1 MLFGC
6 VHLHIRA
13 YVRLLVYVWDGI
25 SYASRSSVFLT
36 TSYNNNNNNNSNYWN
51 VEVQQQETSFPGARD
66 FISLLDSYF
75 VHVVPGR
82 HLVWKNIV
90 FSTSAHRRILLLT
103 SAFLWNSSI
112 SQSSS
117 IPINV
122 VNFVL
127 NGPWGNVACS

>member
-13 YVRLLVYVWDGI
+13 YVHLLVYVWDGI

-90 FSTSAHRRILLLT
+90 FCTSAHRRILLLT

>member
-1 MLFGC
+1 MKCGSAATGDLFSGFHSFHFFVIFVFC
-6 VHLHIRA
+6 IM
-13 YVRLLVYVWDGI
+13 
-25 SYASRSSVFLT
+25 SYQVDT
-36 TSYNNNNNNNSNYWN
+36 WYK
-51 VEVQQQETSFPGARD
+51 Q
-66 FISLLDSYF
+66 
-75 VHVVPGR
+75 
-82 HLVWKNIV
+82 NID

-127 NGPWGNVACS
+127 NGPWGNVAYSSNHILKIKPFGCASKMQARKYNRSNGLLHFVIFRLCFDILIIKIISV